1 MILKLSILSISLI
14 TVMAGAMIAPAVAKI
29 GLAFPDATNF
39 EINLLTSLH
48 AGLVVP
54 FSFVSGY
61 LTKRFAKKSILIVSL
76 IMYLVGGIGG
86 FLSPSMEFMLVTR
99 VILGIAIGLMIPLSI
114 TLISDYYEGE
124 ERTKTLGLQS
134 AATNLGGI
142 IAIVVSGILAMISWR
157 YSFLAYAIA
166 FLALFMVI
174 FFLPKKTPQQAQGN
188 GNEEASSFDGRVFLL
203 TIYMILTFVVFYGI
217 PSNMALFLSELDIT
231 NTVVNGVIIA
241 VCSVGGFFGGMSVAF
256 FRRLLKSFFV
266 PLQVVYMAIGFS
278 MIAFLNQYIAFLG
291 LGVLILGFGYGSTVP
306 VIFDS
311 ATKITSGTGRAMATA
326 LLVSSIYLG
335 QFISPL
341 TLGEISHWFGDGSVY
356 FSYVVMA
363 LALVFVAILLIAER
377 ALHFTGIKKWL
388 SRSSA
393 NHALIEVKKTNVEL
407 QERVDMLSQQIE
419 DVQAQQVRDSREQL
433 KILKKLDRYNAGGN
447 YSSNSNN

>member
-142 IAIVVSGILAMISWR
+142 IAIVVSGVLAMISWR

-174 FFLPKKTPQQAQGN
+174 FFLPKKSPQQAQGN

-278 MIAFLNQYIAFLG
+278 MIAFLNQYIVFLG

-377 ALHFTGIKKWL
+377 TLHFTGIKKWL
-388 SRSSA
+388 SRSSY
-393 NHALIEVKKTNVEL
+393 NHALIEVKKINVEL

-419 DVQAQQVRDSREQL
+419 DIQAQQVRDNREQL
-433 KILKKLDRYNAGGN
+433 KILKKLDRYNTSGD

>member
-1 MILKLSILSISLI
+1 
-14 TVMAGAMIAPAVAKI
+14 MAGAMIAPAIAMIKI
-29 GLAFPDATNF
+29 AFPEASNF

-61 LTKRFAKKSILIVSL
+61 LTKRYAKKSILMVSL
-76 IMYLVGGIGG
+76 VMYLVGGIGG
-86 FLSPSMEFMLVTR
+86 FLSPSIEFMLITR

-114 TLISDYYEGE
+114 TLISDYYDGE

-142 IAIVVSGILAMISWR
+142 IAIVVSGILALLSWR
-157 YSFLAYAIA
+157 YSFLAYGIA
-166 FLALFMVI
+166 FLALFMVF
-174 FFLPKKTPQQAQGN
+174 FFLPKKAPQAQGN
-188 GNEEASSFDGRVFLL
+188 GNEEEASSFDGRVFLL
-203 TIYMILTFVVFYGI
+203 AIYMILTFVVFFGI

-231 NTVVNGVIIA
+231 NTVVNGIIIA
-241 VCSVGGFFGGMSVAF
+241 ICSVGGFFGGMSVAF
-256 FRRLLKSFFV
+256 FRRVLKTFFV

-278 MIAFLNQYIAFLG
+278 MIAFLNQYIVFLG

-311 ATKITSGTGRAMATA
+311 ATKITSGTGRSMATA
-326 LLVSSIYLG
+326 VLVSSIYLG

-341 TLGEISHWFGDGSVY
+341 SLGEISRWFGDGSVY

-363 LALVFVAILLIAER
+363 LALVFVAILLLAER
-377 ALHFTGIKKWL
+377 MLHFTGVKKWL
-388 SRSSA
+388 ARSSS
-393 NHALIEVKKTNVEL
+393 NHALIEVKKANVEL
-407 QERVDMLSQQIE
+407 QERVDMLSQQVE
-419 DVQAQQVRDSREQL
+419 DIQTQQMQDNREQL
-433 KILKKLDRYNAGGN
+433 DILKKLDRYNSGN
-447 YSSNSNN
+447 NQPYNSNN